1 MTFNERERCLTP
13 FRIIAPFSFECHY
26 WRRVQQHLSNLSLKN
41 HFVLNLFKTL
51 LIWNGYYSN
60 CKRKSATDHF
70 DETLIWESCMV
81 ILAVIT
87 NFVVTLENED
97 GIWLLEKLRDQ
108 KIQAEILQ
116 SLETYLCTE
125 TSQMCG
131 IFMVIAIF
139 LQESAV
145 SLYYTNYSP
154 LFPPNR

>member
-13 FRIIAPFSFECHY
+13 FRIIAPFSFKCHY

-51 LIWNGYYSN
+51 LIWNWYYSN

-139 LQESAV
+139 LHLESAV
-145 SLYYTNYSP
+145 CLQIIP
-154 LFPPNR
+154 QNR

>member
-13 FRIIAPFSFECHY
+13 FRIIAPFSFKCHY
-26 WRRVQQHLSNLSLKN
+26 WRRVQQHLSNLSLKK

-51 LIWNGYYSN
+51 LIWNWYYSN

-108 KIQAEILQ
+108 KIQAEIPQ

-139 LQESAV
+139 LHDE
-145 SLYYTNYSP
+145 
-154 LFPPNR
+154 LFF